1 MVLEHTDRPGSARS
15 PVASPPPVLCPA
27 PWMVMDFA
35 PEGNVHACCVNAAYP
50 LGNVRFESLR
60 EIWDGPRAQ
69 ALRRAMERHD
79 FGYGCGSCRHRL
91 ELGTGEPDLAYYR
104 RNPAPRDPRWPEL
117 MAFGL
122 RNTCNLACVM
132 CGGNLS
138 SRLRALEG
146 RPRLEPAYGDR
157 FFAELAEFLP
167 HLRRAEFRGGEPFLV
182 REHHRIWA
190 LMVELGLDLE
200 VQVTTN
206 GTVWNEQVEAVLDAI
221 PMQVTFSIDGT
232 TAATNEAVR
241 VGTDHAAVLANLE
254 RFAAHA
260 RDRGTRL
267 DLSFCVLRHNWHEL
281 ADLLALADDLGVEAH
296 PQIVLDPEHG
306 LQRLPTA
313 ELTAITVVL
322 ERRIAELDLALAVN
336 REAGAKLVGWLEAEL
351 RQREGARTLRLWEP
365 PGPGTVAHAAV
376 TRAAAHEVDPVGAAE
391 SRRAALRE
399 WSTYGTVGEL
409 VTDTNEVVV
418 SAELDVVLPPGA
430 GPAPDVT
437 GLGFAAALRAVA
449 EVVGPHVW
457 VVDEWVGADEV
468 DQTLLLAPTPHRDK
482 VGLVVRLSSVPTAD
496 GGVHTLVATDTYYW
510 PDEGHGPGADAV
522 APPEGRVRW
531 QGDAR

>member
-1 MVLEHTDRPGSARS
+1 
-15 PVASPPPVLCPA
+15 
-27 PWMVMDFA
+27 MDFA

-50 LGNVRFESLR
+50 LGNVRSESLR
-60 EIWDGPRAQ
+60 EIWDGPRAR
-69 ALRRAMERHD
+69 ALREAMERHD
-79 FGYGCGSCRHRL
+79 FGYGCGSCRHRV

-104 RNPAPRDPRWPEL
+104 RNPAPRDQRWPEL

-122 RNTCNLACVM
+122 HNTCNLACVM

-190 LMVELGLDLE
+190 LIADLGLDLE

-206 GTVWNEQVEAVLDAI
+206 GTVWSEQVEAVLDAL
-221 PMQVTFSIDGT
+221 PMQVTFSIDGA

-241 VGTDHAAVLANLE
+241 VGTDHAAVLANLD

-260 RDRGTRL
+260 RQRGTRL
-267 DLSFCVLRHNWHEL
+267 DLSFCVLRHNWQEL
-281 ADLLALADDLGVEAH
+281 ADLLHLADDLGVEAH

-306 LQRLPTA
+306 LQRLPTT

-322 ERRIAELDLALAVN
+322 ERRFAELDLSLAVN
-336 REAGAKLVGWLEAEL
+336 RDAGTKLIGWLEAEL
-351 RQREGARTLRLWEP
+351 RQREGSRTLRLWEP
-365 PGPGTVAHAAV
+365 PGPGTVAHTAV
-376 TRAAAHEVDPVGAAE
+376 TRAAAHEVDSAGAGE
-391 SRRAALRE
+391 SRRAALRA
-399 WSTYGTVGEL
+399 WSTHGTLGEI
-409 VTDTNEVVV
+409 VTDAADVVV
-418 SAELDVVLPPGA
+418 SAELDAVVPPGV

-437 GLGFAAALRAVA
+437 GLGFAGALRTLA

-457 VVDEWVGADEV
+457 VVDEWVGSDEV
-468 DQTLLLAPTPHRDK
+468 EQTLLLAPTPLRDK
-482 VGLVVRLSSVPTAD
+482 VGLLVRLSSVSTAD

-510 PDEGHGPGADAV
+510 PGQGLRPPTESAAL
-522 APPEGRVRW
+522 PEGRVRW
-531 QGDAR
+531 RGDPR